1 MKLPFWQSPEWKRAA
16 LAIVSG
22 LALACAFPNC
32 RVTGLAWIAPGLILA
47 SGGGV
52 SEGKL
57 FRAGWLAGFAYSLAA
72 FYWLL
77 HIPVPVAPVVGWIA
91 LSAYIALYFGT
102 WVWLCWSILPGGG
115 RNRSELLV
123 WRDMSTRFGGLTFGE
138 RQGWCLLCGII
149 WVGLEMIR
157 GRFLTG
163 FPWNFLGTSQFH
175 NLPVIQIASVT
186 GVYGVS
192 FLLAWFGVALMTA
205 IWMAASQSE
214 KPRVWKAEIVVPLL
228 AVALVLAF
236 GVRKMLSPRTLDR
249 TVTMALIQ
257 PSIPQTL
264 IWNAGESSNR
274 FQQLLALSEKALAHP
289 DRPQILVWPEAALP
303 NLLRYDAPTYAA
315 LTNLVQTH
323 NVWMILG
330 ADDAMP
336 RANARSDRDVDY
348 FNSSFL
354 INPAGEIVEQYRK
367 RQLVP
372 FGEFTP
378 LARWIPP
385 LRHLL
390 PAGEGFRAG
399 DRAVPFRL
407 NKPDVKT
414 SVLICFEDIFPH
426 LARADVESDTDFLL
440 NLTNNG
446 WFGESAA
453 QWQHAA
459 GAVFRAV
466 ENGLPLVRCANNG
479 LTCWVDSIGAMHD
492 VQFTMGPQPSN
503 VYAAGFKIVKV
514 PLLPRGSVRPAT
526 LYQLYGDWFGWS
538 CAGITLALL
547 VLRLGPGV
555 LARLSRKRNKSPSA

>member
-1 MKLPFWQSPEWKRAA
+1 ML
-16 LAIVSG
+16 SG
-22 LALACAFPNC
+22 LGLACAFPNC
-32 RVTGLAWIAPGLILA
+32 RVAGLAWIAPGLILA
-47 SGGGV
+47 CGAGV
-52 SEGKL
+52 SGWKL
-57 FRAGWLAGFAYSLAA
+57 FRAGWLGGFAYSLAA

-77 HIPVPVAPVVGWIA
+77 LIPFPVAPIIGWIA
-91 LSAYIALYFGT
+91 LSAYVALYFGT
-102 WVWLCWSILPGGG
+102 WVWLCWSIFPDG
-115 RNRSELLV
+115 RRDWSEV
-123 WRDMSTRFGGLTFGE
+123 FIWRDMAARFGALTFAQ

-163 FPWNFLGTSQFH
+163 FPWNLLGTSQFT

-205 IWMAASQSE
+205 MWMAASQSE
-214 KPRVWKAEIVVPLL
+214 RPRVWRAEIVFPLVV
-228 AVALVLAF
+228 VALVLVF
-236 GVRKMLSPRTLDR
+236 GARRVLLPPTLDR
-249 TVTMALIQ
+249 TVTMALVQ

-315 LTNLVQTH
+315 LTNLVRTH

-336 RANARSDRDVDY
+336 RTNARSDRDVDY

-378 LARWIPP
+378 FARWIPP

-390 PAGEGFRAG
+390 PAGEGFKAG
-399 DRAVPFRL
+399 ERAVPFRL
-407 NKPDVKT
+407 EKPDVKT
-414 SVLICFEDIFPH
+414 TLLICFEDIFPH
-426 LARADVESDTDFLL
+426 LARGDVKTDTDFLL

-466 ENGLPLVRCANNG
+466 ENGLPLVRCSNNG
-479 LTCWVDSIGAMHD
+479 ITCWVDHRGALHD
-492 VQFTMGPQPSN
+492 VNFGTNSPPLS
-503 VYAAGFKIVKV
+503 VYAVGFKIVRV
-514 PLLPRGSVRPAT
+514 PLLPSGVLRQPT
-526 LYQLYGDWFGWS
+526 FYQEHGDWFGWS
-538 CAGITLALL
+538 CAAITLSLL
-547 VLRLGPGV
+547 AYKFGSGWMRES
-555 LARLSRKRNKSPSA
+555 ARKRNSDSKS